1 MLNKTSHRPV
11 VKHFKDFHGM
21 DRHICNYLE
30 TIQYGF
36 RKGKKSLR
44 PLLGHGRNFK
54 KIIGHREEYSAFLTT
69 SSKAFDCLEHDFVIG
84 NALDFFV
91 EF

>member
-1 MLNKTSHRPV
+1 M
-11 VKHFKDFHGM
+11 
-21 DRHICNYLE
+21 
-30 TIQYGF
+30 
-36 RKGKKSLR
+36 R

>member
-1 MLNKTSHRPV
+1 MGWIGISVTTLKQFNMA
-11 VKHFKDFHGM
+11 F
-21 DRHICNYLE
+21 
-30 TIQYGF
+30 
-36 RKGKKSLR
+36 GKEKNLLR

>member
-1 MLNKTSHRPV
+1 MGWIGISVTTLKQFNMA
-11 VKHFKDFHGM
+11 F
-21 DRHICNYLE
+21 
-30 TIQYGF
+30 
-36 RKGKKSLR
+36 GKEKNLG
-44 PLLGHGRNFK
+44 LGHGRNFK